1 MVYSSL
7 IIHVSYFKLS
17 DLRNQFKINLMDFK
31 LKKKMFVVIINFKIM
46 KSRCYANKMSCNLPW
61 VWMGLKKGNL
71 SL

>member
-17 DLRNQFKINLMDFK
+17 EKPKINLMDFK